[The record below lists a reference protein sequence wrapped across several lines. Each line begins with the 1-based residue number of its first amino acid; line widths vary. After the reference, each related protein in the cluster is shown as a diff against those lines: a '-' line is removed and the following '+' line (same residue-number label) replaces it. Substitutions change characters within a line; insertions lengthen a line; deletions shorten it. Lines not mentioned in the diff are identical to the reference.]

1 MKLYRDRP
9 VGQNVVT
16 AYGER
21 YIDINGMR
29 HTASL
34 LLLPQTLDTDW
45 GGIDFAGLT
54 LDHFERL
61 ANLECDVLLLGTGSR
76 QQFPDAS
83 LLQPLMAARIGFE
96 IMDTGAACRTYNI
109 LVAEGRTV
117 AAFLLFD
124 PAC

>member
-1 MKLYRDRP
+1 MKLYRDHS

-16 AYGER
+16 AYGEC

-29 HTASL
+29 HTTSL
-34 LLLPQTLDTDW
+34 LLLPHSIDSDW
-45 GGIDFAGLT
+45 GGVDFAGLK
-54 LDHFERL
+54 LSDFERL
-61 ANLECDVLLLGTGSR
+61 ATLDCDVLLLGTGTR

-109 LVAEGRTV
+109 LMAEGRNV